1 MRKTRV
7 ILSMEHGDTEN
18 DIKRRHRAQSQT
30 FSPWIPCL
38 LKRIKLYAPFH
49 SSQTV
54 KPCATTPKG
63 DGSQLQ
69 RKTTRNILHAF
80 TAQQSTVIQ
89 KFP

>member
-54 KPCATTPKG
+54 KPCATTPKEG
-63 DGSQLQ
+63 TASYKEEL
-69 RKTTRNILHAF
+69 RKISF
-80 TAQQSTVIQ
+80 TPSPATNALISG
-89 KFP
+89 KLL